1 MQRLSLILA
10 GILGAQLVLALALS
24 LSGSDHASFKAKE
37 PLLAFDANAVDRI
50 DIDESGAGSVTL
62 IRRDG
67 NWVVPSMADFPADGL
82 RVSAFLS
89 RLADMKK
96 GWAAATSADASRRFK
111 VAEESHERRI
121 LLRKGEKTIAELLLG
136 ASPSFRQV
144 YARAGGEPNISSIQ
158 FANYDVGTRGED
170 WMNRDVLGLPDDKIA
185 SISIGDL
192 RLDRKDGRYVVAGL
206 ADGETQKDSEVWRLA
221 GAVAHPVFDAVQGKG
236 ADALAKVNGPDI
248 EVSIRNTDGST
259 VLLKYKK
266 EAAGGAYLF
275 ASSASDY
282 LYRVAESAIQPLL
295 KAKRETLVEA
305 KKHESDGAQTTG
317 KREDTP
323 GARSSGG

>member
-1 MQRLSLILA
+1 MQRLSFILA
-10 GILGAQLVLALALS
+10 GVLAAQLVLALALS

-62 IRRDG
+62 TKRDG
-67 NWVVPSMADFPADGL
+67 AWAVPSMADFPADGL
-82 RVSAFLS
+82 RVTAFLS
-89 RLADMKK
+89 RLADLKK
-96 GWAAATSADASRRFK
+96 GWAAAASAEAAQRFK
-111 VAEESHERRI
+111 VSDETHERRI
-121 LLRKGEKTIAELLLG
+121 ILRKGEKTIAELLLG
-136 ASPSFRQV
+136 TSPSFHQV
-144 YARAGGEPNISSIQ
+144 HARSAGEPNIYSIQ

-170 WMNRDVLGLPDDKIA
+170 WMNRDVLGVPDDKIA
-185 SISIGDL
+185 GISIGEL

-206 ADGETQKDSEVWRLA
+206 ADGETQKDSEVWRLG
-221 GAVAHPVFDAVQGKG
+221 GAVTHPAYDSAQGKG
-236 ADALAKVNGPDI
+236 AGALAKVNSPDI

-282 LYRVAESAIQPLL
+282 LYRVAETAIQPLL

-305 KKHESDGAQTTG
+305 KKHESDGAQATG
-317 KREDTP
+317 KQKDTP
-323 GARSSGG
+323 EAGSSGG